1 MNYNDAIE
9 ILYNQAPMFQN
20 IGKRAYKTGLETTF
34 ELDRIFQHPHRKFR
48 TIHVAGTNGKGSC
61 SHLISAV
68 LQKSGY
74 KVGLYTSPH
83 LKDFRERI
91 RINGEMISEE
101 AVCEFVELAQPIIA
115 ELQPSFFEITTAM
128 AFRYFAMQNVDVA
141 VIEVGLGGRLDCT
154 NIIDPELSIITNISI
169 DHTDLL
175 GATLPEIAY
184 EKAGVIKAGKPAIIG
199 ERQPEV
205 AQVFISKATEV
216 NAPIYFASDEMA
228 NAILPDCEMKGYY
241 QDKNRRTVLTAIREL
256 RRQNYFNIPDQAIVD
271 GFAKVCHLTGI
282 MGRWQLISE
291 NPRIICDTGHNEA
304 GIKFVTE
311 QLLHEKFTNLRII
324 IGMVSD
330 KKIDKVLAL
339 LPKNAIY
346 YFTKAQIPRAL
357 NEVDLQKQA
366 AEYGLCG
373 DTYPTIEQALN
384 KAKQDYIEG
393 DLIFVGGSNFTVAE
407 IL

>member
-366 AEYGLCG
+366 TEYGLCG
-373 DTYPTIEQALN
+373 DTYLTIEQALN

>member
-34 ELDRIFQHPHRKFR
+34 ELDRIFQYPHRKFR

-384 KAKQDYIEG
+384 EAKQDYIEG

>member
-1 MNYNDAIE
+1 MNYNNAIE

>member
-1 MNYNDAIE
+1 MDYNKAIE

-20 IGKRAYKTGLETTF
+20 VGKKAYKTGLETTH
-34 ELDRIFQHPHRKFR
+34 ELDEIFQYPHRKFR

-61 SHLISAV
+61 SHLLSAV
-68 LQKSGY
+68 LQKAGY

-91 RINGEMISEE
+91 RINGEMIAEE

-128 AFRYFAMQNVDVA
+128 AFRYFAQQEVDVA

-154 NIIDPELSIITNISI
+154 NIINPEISIITNISI

-175 GATLPEIAY
+175 GATLPEIAR
-184 EKAGVIKAGKPAIIG
+184 EKAGVIKSGCPAVIG

-205 AQVFISKATEV
+205 AQVFIDKAEEV
-216 NAPIYFASDEMA
+216 GASLYFASDEMA
-228 NAILPDCEMKGYY
+228 DAELPECEMKGYY

-256 RRQNYFNIPDQAIVD
+256 RNRGKFNISDEAVVE
-271 GFAKVCHLTGI
+271 GFAQVCRLTGI

-304 GIKFVTE
+304 GIKFVVN
-311 QLLHEKFTNLRII
+311 QLLHEKFVNLRII

-330 KKIDKVLAL
+330 KKIDKVLEL

-357 NEVDLQKQA
+357 NEIDLQKQGG
-366 AEYGLCG
+366 ECGLKG
-373 DTYPTIEQALN
+373 DVYPTIKQALEQA
-384 KAKQDYIEG
+384 KSDYREG

>member
-128 AFRYFAMQNVDVA
+128 AFRYFALQNVDVA

-205 AQVFISKATEV
+205 VQVFISKATEV

-228 NAILPDCEMKGYY
+228 DEILPDCEMKGYY

-366 AEYGLCG
+366 TEYGLCG

>member
-74 KVGLYTSPH
+74 KVRLYTSPH

-282 MGRWQLISE
+282 MGRWHLISE

-373 DTYPTIEQALN
+373 DAYPTIGQALN
-384 KAKQDYIEG
+384 EAKQDYIEG

>member
-1 MNYNDAIE
+1 
-9 ILYNQAPMFQN
+9 
-20 IGKRAYKTGLETTF
+20 
-34 ELDRIFQHPHRKFR
+34 
-48 TIHVAGTNGKGSC
+48 
-61 SHLISAV
+61 
-68 LQKSGY
+68 
-74 KVGLYTSPH
+74 
-83 LKDFRERI
+83 
-91 RINGEMISEE
+91 
-101 AVCEFVELAQPIIA
+101 
-115 ELQPSFFEITTAM
+115 
-128 AFRYFAMQNVDVA
+128 
-141 VIEVGLGGRLDCT
+141 
-154 NIIDPELSIITNISI
+154 
-169 DHTDLL
+169 
-175 GATLPEIAY
+175 
-184 EKAGVIKAGKPAIIG
+184 
-199 ERQPEV
+199 
-205 AQVFISKATEV
+205 
-216 NAPIYFASDEMA
+216 MA

-366 AEYGLCG
+366 TEHGLCG
-373 DTYPTIEQALN
+373 DTYLTIEQALN

-393 DLIFVGGSNFTVAE
+393 DLIYVGGSNFTVAE

>member
-1 MNYNDAIE
+1 MTYQQTIE
-9 ILYNQAPMFQN
+9 YLYASQPAFHQV
-20 IGKRAYKTGLETTF
+20 GAAAYKPGLDNTYA
-34 ELDRIFQHPHRKFR
+34 LMAHLGNPHTQFR
-48 TIHVAGTNGKGSC
+48 TIHIAGTNGKGSC

-366 AEYGLCG
+366 TEYGLCG

>member
-128 AFRYFAMQNVDVA
+128 AFRYFALQNVDVA

-228 NAILPDCEMKGYY
+228 DEILPDCEMKGYY

-346 YFTKAQIPRAL
+346 YFTKAQMPRAL

-366 AEYGLCG
+366 TEYGLCG
-373 DTYPTIEQALN
+373 DAYPTIEQALN

>member
-1 MNYNDAIE
+1 MDYNKAIE

-20 IGKRAYKTGLETTF
+20 VGKKAYKTGLETTH
-34 ELDRIFQHPHRKFR
+34 ELDEIFQHPHRKFR

-61 SHLISAV
+61 SHLLSAV
-68 LQKSGY
+68 LQKAGY

-91 RINGEMISEE
+91 RINGEMIAEE

-128 AFRYFAMQNVDVA
+128 AFRYFAQQEVDVA

-154 NIIDPELSIITNISI
+154 NIINPEISIITNISV

-175 GATLPEIAY
+175 GATLPEIAR
-184 EKAGVIKAGKPAIIG
+184 EKAGVIKSGCPAVIG

-205 AQVFISKATEV
+205 AQVFIDKAEEV
-216 NAPIYFASDEMA
+216 GTSLYFASDEMA
-228 NAILPDCEMKGYY
+228 DAELPECEMKGYY

-256 RRQNYFNIPDQAIVD
+256 RNRGKFNISDEAVVE
-271 GFAKVCHLTGI
+271 GFAQVCRLTGI

-304 GIKFVTE
+304 GIKFVVN
-311 QLLHEKFTNLRII
+311 QLLHEKFVNLRII

-330 KKIDKVLAL
+330 KKIDKVLEL

-357 NEVDLQKQA
+357 NEIDLQKQGG
-366 AEYGLCG
+366 ECGLKG
-373 DTYPTIEQALN
+373 DVYPTIKQALEQA
-384 KAKQDYIEG
+384 KSDYREG

>member
-1 MNYNDAIE
+1 MTYDEAIE
-9 ILYNQAPMFQN
+9 VLYNQAPMFQN
-20 IGKRAYKTGLETTF
+20 VGKQAYKTGLETTH
-34 ELDRIFQHPHRKFR
+34 ELDRIFQHPHRRFR

-61 SHLISAV
+61 SHLMAAV

-101 AVCEFVELAQPIIA
+101 AVCEFVELAKPLIA
-115 ELQPSFFEITTAM
+115 ELRPSFFEITTAM
-128 AFRYFAMQNVDVA
+128 AFRYFAEQEVDVA

-154 NIIDPELSIITNISI
+154 NIITPEISIITNISI

-175 GATLPEIAY
+175 GATLPEIAR
-184 EKAGVIKAGKPAIIG
+184 EKAGVIKAGVPAVIG
-199 ERQPEV
+199 ERQGEV
-205 AQVFISKATEV
+205 AQVFVDKAEEV
-216 NAPIYFASDEMA
+216 GAPLYFASDEMA
-228 NAILPDCEMKGYY
+228 DAELPNCEMKGYY

-256 RRQNYFNIPDQAIVD
+256 RNRGKFDISDEAIVE
-271 GFAKVCHLTGI
+271 GFANVCRLTGI
-282 MGRWQLISE
+282 MGRWQMLSE
-291 NPRIICDTGHNEA
+291 NPRVICDTGHNEA
-304 GIKFVTE
+304 GIQFVVN
-311 QLLHEKFTNLRII
+311 QLLHEKYTNLRII

-346 YFTKAQIPRAL
+346 YFTKAQMPRAL
-357 NEVDLQKQA
+357 NEIELQKQA
-366 AEYGLCG
+366 AEYGLKG
-373 DTYPTIEQALN
+373 SAYSTIKQAFEQA
-384 KAKQDYIEG
+384 KMDYVDG

>member
-393 DLIFVGGSNFTVAE
+393 DLIFIGGSNFTVAE

>member
-20 IGKRAYKTGLETTF
+20 IVKRAYKTALETTF

-128 AFRYFAMQNVDVA
+128 AFRYFALQNVDVA

-228 NAILPDCEMKGYY
+228 DEILPDCEMKGYY

>member
-1 MNYNDAIE
+1 MNYRDAIE

-20 IGKRAYKTGLETTF
+20 IGKKAYKTGLETTH

-61 SHLISAV
+61 SHLMAAV
-68 LQKSGY
+68 LQQSGY

-101 AVCEFVELAQPIIA
+101 AVCEFVELAQPLIA

-128 AFRYFAMQNVDVA
+128 AFRYFAQQNVDVA

-154 NIIDPELSIITNISI
+154 NIITPEISIITNISI

-175 GATLPEIAY
+175 GATLPEIAH
-184 EKAGVIKAGKPAIIG
+184 EKAGIIKSNIPAIIG

-205 AQVFISKATEV
+205 AQIFIDKATKE
-216 NAPIYFASDEMA
+216 NSPIYFASDEMA
-228 NAILPDCEMKGYY
+228 DAELPDCEMKGYY
-241 QDKNRRTVLTAIREL
+241 QDRNRRTVLTAIREL
-256 RRQNYFNIPDQAIVD
+256 RKQNHFKIPDKAITE
-271 GFAKVCHLTGI
+271 GFANVCRLTGI
-282 MGRWQLISE
+282 MGRWQLLSE

-304 GIKFVTE
+304 GIQFVAN
-311 QLLHEKFTNLRII
+311 QLLHEKYTNLRII

-330 KKIDKVLAL
+330 KKIDKVLSL

-346 YFTKAQIPRAL
+346 YFTKAQMPRAL
-357 NEVDLQKQA
+357 NEIELQKQA
-366 AEYGLCG
+366 SIYGLQG
-373 DTYPTIEQALN
+373 NAYPTIKQAFEQA
-384 KAKQDYIEG
+384 KSDYSDG

>member
-20 IGKRAYKTGLETTF
+20 IGKRAYKTGLETTHA
-34 ELDRIFQHPHRKFR
+34 LDEIFQHPHRKFR

-366 AEYGLCG
+366 TEYGLCG
-373 DTYPTIEQALN
+373 DTYLTIEQALN

>member
-48 TIHVAGTNGKGSC
+48 TIQVAGTNGKGSC

-184 EKAGVIKAGKPAIIG
+184 EKAGIIKAGKPAIIG

-271 GFAKVCHLTGI
+271 GFAKVCYLTGI

-366 AEYGLCG
+366 TEYGLCG

-384 KAKQDYIEG
+384 KAKQDYVEG

>member
-1 MNYNDAIE
+1 MDYNKAIE

-20 IGKRAYKTGLETTF
+20 VGKKAYKTGLETTH
-34 ELDRIFQHPHRKFR
+34 ELDEIFQHPHRKFR

-61 SHLISAV
+61 SHLLSAV
-68 LQKSGY
+68 LQKAGY

-91 RINGEMISEE
+91 RINGEMIAEE

-128 AFRYFAMQNVDVA
+128 AFRYFAQQEVDVA

-154 NIIDPELSIITNISI
+154 NIINPEISIITNISV

-175 GATLPEIAY
+175 GATLPEIAR
-184 EKAGVIKAGKPAIIG
+184 EKAGVIKSGCPAVIG
-199 ERQPEV
+199 ERQLEV
-205 AQVFISKATEV
+205 AQVFIDKAEEV
-216 NAPIYFASDEMA
+216 GASLYFASDEMA
-228 NAILPDCEMKGYY
+228 DAELPECEMKGYY

-256 RRQNYFNIPDQAIVD
+256 RNRGKFNISDEAVVG
-271 GFAKVCHLTGI
+271 GFAQVCRLTGI

-291 NPRIICDTGHNEA
+291 NPRIICDTGNIEA
-304 GIKFVTE
+304 GIKFVVN
-311 QLLHEKFTNLRII
+311 QLLHEKFVNLRII

-330 KKIDKVLAL
+330 KKIDKVLEL

-357 NEVDLQKQA
+357 NEIDLQKQGG
-366 AEYGLCG
+366 ECGLKG
-373 DTYPTIEQALN
+373 DVYPTIKQALEQAKL
-384 KAKQDYIEG
+384 DYREG

>member
-1 MNYNDAIE
+1 MNYNNAIE

-34 ELDRIFQHPHRKFR
+34 ELDRIFQYPHYKFR

-373 DTYPTIEQALN
+373 DTYPAIEQALN

>member
-1 MNYNDAIE
+1 MNYTEAIE
-9 ILYNQAPMFQN
+9 TLYNQAPMFQN
-20 IGKRAYKTGLETTF
+20 IGKRAYKTGLETTL
-34 ELDRIFQHPHRKFR
+34 ELDNIFQHPHHKFR

-61 SHLISAV
+61 SHLLSAV

-101 AVCEFVELAQPIIA
+101 AVCEFVELAKPIIA
-115 ELQPSFFEITTAM
+115 DLQPSFFEITTAM
-128 AFRYFAMQNVDVA
+128 AFRYFAQQNIDVA

-154 NIIDPELSIITNISI
+154 NIISPEISIITNISI

-175 GATLPEIAY
+175 GASLSEIAN
-184 EKAGVIKAGKPAIIG
+184 EKAGIIKTGIPAIIG
-199 ERQPEV
+199 ERQPEIEHI
-205 AQVFISKATEV
+205 FINKASEV
-216 NAPIYFASDEMA
+216 NTPIFFASDEMA
-228 NAILPDCEMKGYY
+228 DAQLPECEMKGYY

-256 RRQNYFNIPDQAIVD
+256 RKQDFFNIPENAITE
-271 GFAKVCHLTGI
+271 GFASVCRLTGI
-282 MGRWQLISE
+282 MGRWQLLSE

-304 GIKFVTE
+304 GINFVTN
-311 QLLHEKFTNLRII
+311 QLLHEKYNNLRII

-357 NEVDLQKQA
+357 NEIELQQQA
-366 AEYGLCG
+366 AEYDLHGN
-373 DTYPTIEQALN
+373 TYSTIIQAFEQA
-384 KAKQDYIEG
+384 KSDYKDG